1 MERIKELFLALT
13 PAQIISLLVML
24 AALYVSRKVV
34 RKALSAALTVLAILA
49 GLYFLAPEL
58 FAAILNAIKHLF

>member
-1 MERIKELFLALT
+1 MERIKELLLALT
-13 PAQIISLLVML
+13 PAQIVSLLVML

-58 FAAILNAIKHLF
+58 FAAILSAIKNLF